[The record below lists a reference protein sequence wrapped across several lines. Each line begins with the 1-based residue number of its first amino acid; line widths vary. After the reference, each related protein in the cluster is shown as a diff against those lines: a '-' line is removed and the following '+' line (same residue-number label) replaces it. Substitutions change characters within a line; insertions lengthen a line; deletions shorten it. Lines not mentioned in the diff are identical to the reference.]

1 LSKSSGNHRRRKKVK
16 KTIIA
21 FAVLGIL
28 LLASIGA
35 YASSISDKQAQA
47 WEQAL
52 KGESRADLPEWIF
65 HGLTALGTAN
75 MVQCNG
81 ETYLVRQQCKPHDC
95 GNNFIISAYQPSS
108 QKAWGMIVEVKD
120 VPEAI
125 DTPSKYARYIYRQAG
140 QGDPISSD
148 GTTEGRSKLEVS
160 ESLRF

>member
-1 LSKSSGNHRRRKKVK
+1 MIEQKLRQSSKEKRSEKNDHSLCSVGYSALGQHRR
-16 KTIIA
+16 
-21 FAVLGIL
+21 L
-28 LLASIGA
+28 S
-35 YASSISDKQAQA
+35 SSISDKQAQA

-125 DTPSKYARYIYRQAG
+125 DTPSNYARYIFIGKPDKAIQFLLME
-140 QGDPISSD
+140 QLKEDPNW
-148 GTTEGRSKLEVS
+148 K
-160 ESLRF
+160 

>member
-1 LSKSSGNHRRRKKVK
+1 TKGHHSYFYCHL
-16 KTIIA
+16 
-21 FAVLGIL
+21 IL
-28 LLASIGA
+28 LLIFRIQLLL
-35 YASSISDKQAQA
+35 YAEFLQNF
-47 WEQAL
+47 
-52 KGESRADLPEWIF
+52 GESRADLPEWIF

-125 DTPSKYARYIYRQAG
+125 DTPSKYARYIFIGKPDKAIQFLLME
-140 QGDPISSD
+140 QLKEDPNW
-148 GTTEGRSKLEVS
+148 K
-160 ESLRF
+160 

>member
-1 LSKSSGNHRRRKKVK
+1 MK

-125 DTPSKYARYIYRQAG
+125 DT
-140 QGDPISSD
+140 
-148 GTTEGRSKLEVS
+148 E
-160 ESLRF
+160 

>member
-1 LSKSSGNHRRRKKVK
+1 MK

-52 KGESRADLPEWIF
+52 KGETRADLPEWIF

-75 MVQCNG
+75 MKHILSGSNAN
-81 ETYLVRQQCKPHDC
+81 RMIAA
-95 GNNFIISAYQPSS
+95 IISLSAPTSLHL
-108 QKAWGMIVEVKD
+108 K
-120 VPEAI
+120 
-125 DTPSKYARYIYRQAG
+125 
-140 QGDPISSD
+140 
-148 GTTEGRSKLEVS
+148 KLGE
-160 ESLRF
+160 

>member
-1 LSKSSGNHRRRKKVK
+1 MK

-75 MVQCNG
+75 MVQHILSGSNAN
-81 ETYLVRQQCKPHDC
+81 RMIAA
-95 GNNFIISAYQPSS
+95 IISLSAPTSLHL
-108 QKAWGMIVEVKD
+108 K
-120 VPEAI
+120 
-125 DTPSKYARYIYRQAG
+125 
-140 QGDPISSD
+140 
-148 GTTEGRSKLEVS
+148 KLGE
-160 ESLRF
+160 

>member
-1 LSKSSGNHRRRKKVK
+1 MKKA
-16 KTIIA
+16 IIA

-52 KGESRADLPEWIF
+52 KGETRADLPEWIF

-81 ETYLVRQQCKPHDC
+81 ETYLVRQQCMIAA
-95 GNNFIISAYQPSS
+95 IISLSAPTSLHL
-108 QKAWGMIVEVKD
+108 K
-120 VPEAI
+120 
-125 DTPSKYARYIYRQAG
+125 
-140 QGDPISSD
+140 
-148 GTTEGRSKLEVS
+148 KLGE
-160 ESLRF
+160 

>member
-1 LSKSSGNHRRRKKVK
+1 MK

-65 HGLTALGTAN
+65 HGLTAMVKHILSGSNAN
-75 MVQCNG
+75 RMIAA
-81 ETYLVRQQCKPHDC
+81 
-95 GNNFIISAYQPSS
+95 IISLSAPTSLHL
-108 QKAWGMIVEVKD
+108 K
-120 VPEAI
+120 
-125 DTPSKYARYIYRQAG
+125 
-140 QGDPISSD
+140 
-148 GTTEGRSKLEVS
+148 KLGE
-160 ESLRF
+160 

>member
-1 LSKSSGNHRRRKKVK
+1 MKKA
-16 KTIIA
+16 IIA

-52 KGESRADLPEWIF
+52 KGETRADLPEWIF

-125 DTPSKYARYIYRQAG
+125 DTPSARYIFIGKPDKAIQFLLME
-140 QGDPISSD
+140 QLKEDPNW
-148 GTTEGRSKLEVS
+148 K
-160 ESLRF
+160 

>member
-1 LSKSSGNHRRRKKVK
+1 MK

-21 FAVLGIL
+21 FAVLGLL

-81 ETYLVRQQCKPHDC
+81 ETYLVRS
-95 GNNFIISAYQPSS
+95 NANRMIAAIISLSAPTSLHL
-108 QKAWGMIVEVKD
+108 K
-120 VPEAI
+120 
-125 DTPSKYARYIYRQAG
+125 
-140 QGDPISSD
+140 
-148 GTTEGRSKLEVS
+148 KLGE
-160 ESLRF
+160 

>member
-1 LSKSSGNHRRRKKVK
+1 MK

-75 MVQCNG
+75 MVQC
-81 ETYLVRQQCKPHDC
+81 KSHDC

-125 DTPSKYARYIYRQAG
+125 DTPSNYARYIFIGKPDKAIQFLLME
-140 QGDPISSD
+140 QLKEDPNW
-148 GTTEGRSKLEVS
+148 K
-160 ESLRF
+160 